1 MLVSE
6 HDACK
11 ATLAEVSVSQAAGS
25 LESMWAYTDEP
36 PRFRSW
42 RYQSTKNEITSIG
55 LEK

>member
-6 HDACK
+6 HDAYK
-11 ATLAEVSVSQAAGS
+11 ATLAKVSVSQVAGS
-25 LESMWAYTDEP
+25 LESMWAYTNEP